1 MLIRILMMKIVFKGH
16 HQSRQSQAL
25 KLNHLYMQLQFSLS
39 IAVLCKHLSLFC
51 HLLLVFPQSID
62 TFFNRNK
69 KKLWL
74 RRESNSPWVRQGQ
87 ELTTDKKKSRK
98 SHCCLRKM
106 HVAFGRTLPKL
117 ARCLPRPNSLIIPIR
132 QPGSQRNA
140 NLNNCQER
148 YQSSSRCPCFSA
160 LSS

>member
-1 MLIRILMMKIVFKGH
+1 
-16 HQSRQSQAL
+16 
-25 KLNHLYMQLQFSLS
+25 MQLQFSVS

-62 TFFNRNK
+62 TFFK
-69 KKLWL
+69 QKQFWL

-106 HVAFGRTLPKL
+106 LVAFGRTLPKV
-117 ARCLPRPNSLIIPIR
+117 ARCLPRPNTLIIPIR

-148 YQSSSRCPCFSA
+148 YQSSSVKMSLFFSVIK
-160 LSS
+160 LE